1 MREEYPINEPLL
13 RPLTELASA
22 PTRAAPAPAAPTR
35 QPPARGGSRSIEA
48 AMREA
53 NAQARALAAM
63 DDGKQGTAQAA
74 AARAAA
80 RFAAE
85 LEVALAAAE
94 TVPADDEDDAGP
106 GKRLSCSKAVGSVLD
121 GCCSAIGGI
130 IESVRVPLIYFTIGA
145 VVYNYLEGWAPGDT
159 TYFLIV
165 TSTTVGYGDFYPAT
179 SLGKLFTCFYA
190 ILGITVVLG
199 ALAPL
204 VAILQGD
211 WREKLVDCLCGKG
224 VDTNDMNLSMEEIN
238 KRIDYN
244 RRYAL
249 ALLSPLVVLFSGMTL
264 HYGYIREPPDEGAT
278 DEIVL
283 GVAEWASST
292 LGLEGLEAYLGF
304 VAYFDLV
311 GLVDSFYW
319 AVITMTTIG
328 YGDICP
334 STATA
339 KLLAAFY
346 LPIAVIALAD
356 AISDVTMIGKRRAIR
371 ETDFGLLVDECL
383 LRDAV
388 RDGDANFSPV
398 LSEAEFLTDQL
409 IANELVDEAAVTVIK
424 RQFRHLTRKG
434 DFVSDEDRQLT
445 ARLIYEELAER
456 SQQGKALS
464 AGATARDLTPSGA
477 FKWKSYEEWFERSW
491 KGRVVA
497 EASGDVQLTQPSKE
511 GKPLR
516 TAVGAVVG

>member
-13 RPLTELASA
+13 RPLTEFASA

-94 TVPADDEDDAGP
+94 TVPADDVDDAGP

-283 GVAEWASST
+283 GVAEW
-292 LGLEGLEAYLGF
+292 
-304 VAYFDLV
+304 
-311 GLVDSFYW
+311 
-319 AVITMTTIG
+319 
-328 YGDICP
+328 
-334 STATA
+334 
-339 KLLAAFY
+339 
-346 LPIAVIALAD
+346 
-356 AISDVTMIGKRRAIR
+356 
-371 ETDFGLLVDECL
+371 
-383 LRDAV
+383 
-388 RDGDANFSPV
+388 
-398 LSEAEFLTDQL
+398 
-409 IANELVDEAAVTVIK
+409 
-424 RQFRHLTRKG
+424 
-434 DFVSDEDRQLT
+434 
-445 ARLIYEELAER
+445 
-456 SQQGKALS
+456 
-464 AGATARDLTPSGA
+464 
-477 FKWKSYEEWFERSW
+477 
-491 KGRVVA
+491 
-497 EASGDVQLTQPSKE
+497 
-511 GKPLR
+511 
-516 TAVGAVVG
+516 